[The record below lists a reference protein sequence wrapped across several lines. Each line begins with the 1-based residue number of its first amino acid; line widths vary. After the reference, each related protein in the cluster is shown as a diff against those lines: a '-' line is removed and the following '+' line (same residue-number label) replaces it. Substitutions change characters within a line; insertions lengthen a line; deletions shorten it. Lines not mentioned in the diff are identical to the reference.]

1 MITDLDGEEHM
12 KVVELSSLLNALEL
26 LNIDYKIEGSIIS
39 VRNSDYDFSDG
50 RNPTKTD
57 IVWFET

>member
-1 MITDLDGEEHM
+1 M

-26 LNIDYKIEGSIIS
+26 LNIDYKIEGSIVS

-57 IVWFET
+57 MIWFET